1 MWRAPVVATAPAVP
15 ALAVARLVAHCRAAE
30 DGSDDVLLAE
40 YLASAT
46 GHVEA
51 VTGTRLVTQTVTV
64 ACEDWSDLSDGLSLA
79 PVQSVESLA
88 YVDEVGA
95 PQDLASSVYGLQLE
109 GLAPSIV
116 LKPGQAWPTREPGSS
131 ITVTM
136 VVGYGVTGA
145 APPDVLHALRLLVG
159 EMYAHREPSVT
170 GTISASVA
178 LSATVESLLANHRK
192 YSA

>member
-1 MWRAPVVATAPAVP
+1 MWRAPVVTTAPAVP
-15 ALAVARLVAHCRAAE
+15 ALAVARLVSHCRAAE
-30 DGSDDVLLAE
+30 DGFDDVLLAE

-51 VTGTRLVTQTVTV
+51 VTGTRLVTQTVTA
-64 ACEDWSDLSDGLSLA
+64 ACDDWSDLSNGLSLA
-79 PVQSVESLA
+79 PVQSVSGIA
-88 YVDEVGA
+88 YVDEDGA
-95 PQDLASSVYGLQLE
+95 PQVLAEAVYVVQPE

-116 LKPGQAWPTREPGSS
+116 LKPGQAWPAREPGSS
-131 ITVTM
+131 ITVSM

-145 APPDVLHALRLLVG
+145 APAAILQALRLLVG

-178 LSATVESLLANHRK
+178 LSATVDNLLVNHRK